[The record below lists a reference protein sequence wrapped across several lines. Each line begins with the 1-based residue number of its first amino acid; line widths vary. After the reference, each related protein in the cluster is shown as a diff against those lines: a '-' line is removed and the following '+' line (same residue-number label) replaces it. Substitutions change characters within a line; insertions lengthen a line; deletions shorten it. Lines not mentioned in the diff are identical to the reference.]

1 MIMEINE
8 AIERIK
14 GTQPFTFGRGPFA
27 DAVETLV
34 DFAEWYGEQD
44 LIRREDAYNILYDE
58 PIMDVDGTCYGM
70 MKPSLITLKERLTN
84 IPKAEP
90 PKMRDANSEE
100 IKNINDYLKSI
111 SKPTGVY
118 FEAETLKENR

>member
-14 GTQPFTFGRGPFA
+14 GNQPFTFGRGNFA

-34 DFAEWYGEQD
+34 DFAEW
-44 LIRREDAYNILYDE
+44 
-58 PIMDVDGTCYGM
+58 
-70 MKPSLITLKERLTN
+70 
-84 IPKAEP
+84 
-90 PKMRDANSEE
+90 KMRDANSEE